1 MTTQLLDS
9 IPLRAVAGYYP
20 GGMVAE
26 WPLVG
31 RAEEI
36 NWVSE
41 STTPTN
47 LGVVVVGPAGVGKTR
62 LVAEILARGRASGR
76 DCRWFVATRSAQS
89 VPLGVFA
96 AIAETSAIDP
106 LRRIRDVVATL
117 TKTTSTQPVLLGID
131 DAHLLDEQSALVL
144 NQIVR
149 HQRASVL
156 ITVRSGDTSPD
167 AIRGLWKDHLLDR
180 LDLQPL
186 SEEETTELVTRVL
199 GGQVESSAAAALWR
213 YTRGNVLHLRHLV
226 DGERSAG
233 RLALRSG
240 VWVWVGRPQVSAPLA
255 ELIEASIARQPA
267 PVLGVV
273 DMLSVADP
281 LEVDVLASLTDPGAV
296 ESAVQA
302 GLISLDTATIP
313 PVARLIHPLLGEA
326 RRAHTV
332 PSRLQTLRGKV
343 ATALEICCTDTGLVQ
358 CVRRAVLVCD
368 SDLAPDAQLCRDAA
382 VAALKLA
389 DPVTAE
395 RLARR
400 AVEAGGGR
408 SARLLHAG
416 TLTHCARLDEALA
429 VNMALR
435 QSGCSERDRVFLILN
450 RVGILTGKP
459 DLSTA
464 SRELAGV
471 ETAAAACG
479 LRRPFDALMGWVASF
494 NNPTFAVEA
503 ATAALNS
510 PGWFSE
516 FFELF
521 ALAALVRANMVLG
534 RYGEMSAAADRGY
547 ALAQESVNAVTF
559 YFNIGIHH
567 LDGYHRGGYLDDAAQ
582 LTERLHQAPGDFPI
596 AFGYRAVSAAMMA
609 LACGDLPTACARSR
623 EALAI
628 AVPRDSAWVP
638 RTAHLILATATAMS
652 GDARAATA
660 LLNDFQ
666 PRGVESEGTLLIQT
680 HALACAW
687 ASAAAGVTSH
697 AITLATEA
705 ATIAHVQHRP
715 TYEVTA
721 RQTATQFGDRSHADR
736 LTELTTLV
744 QGPRVTAAARHASAL
759 RDNDPDGLCEAAS
772 KYEAFGDRIA
782 AADAA
787 AQAADLFR
795 RNGYRGAALTATATA
810 RRLAAQTGAD
820 TPALRAN
827 STPSPLTGRQRE
839 VIALVAAGLT
849 NRQIADRL
857 VMSVR
862 TVEGHLFR
870 ASQKTGI
877 NTREGLAA
885 ALDPTRD

>member
-1 MTTQLLDS
+1 MTTQLLYS
-9 IPLRAVAGYYP
+9 IPSRAVAGYYA

-31 RAEEI
+31 RAEEL
-36 NWVSE
+36 NWVSG

-47 LGVVVVGPAGVGKTR
+47 LGVVLAGPAGVGKTR
-62 LVAEILARGRASGR
+62 LVGEILARWRAHGR

-186 SEEETTELVTRVL
+186 SEEETAELVTRVL
-199 GGQVESSAAAALWR
+199 GGPVESSAAAALWR

-226 DGERSAG
+226 DGERSAC
-233 RLALRSG
+233 RLVLRSG
-240 VWVWVGRPQVSAPLA
+240 VWVWRGRPQVSAPLA

-302 GLISLDTATIP
+302 GLISLDTATTP
-313 PVARLIHPLLGEA
+313 PVARLIHPLLGEV
-326 RRAHTV
+326 RRAHTI
-332 PSRLQTLRGKV
+332 PSRLQALRGKI
-343 ATALEICCTDTGLVQ
+343 ATALETSCTDTGLIQ

-368 SDLAPDAQLCRDAA
+368 SDLAPDAQLCTNAA

-408 SARLLHAG
+408 SARLLHVA
-416 TLTHCARLDEALA
+416 TLTHCTRLDDALA
-429 VNMALR
+429 VNLALR
-435 QSGCSERDRVFLILN
+435 QSDCSERDRVFLILN
-450 RVGILTGKP
+450 RVAILTGKP

-464 SRELAGV
+464 LRELAGV

-503 ATAALNS
+503 ATAALNA

-521 ALAALVRANMVLG
+521 ALTALVRANTALG
-534 RYGEMSAAADRGY
+534 RYDEMSAAADRGY
-547 ALAQESVNAVTF
+547 ALAQESVNAATF
-559 YFNIGIHH
+559 YFVIGIHH
-567 LDGYHRGGYLDDAAQ
+567 LDGYHLGGYLDDAAQ
-582 LTERLHQAPGDFPI
+582 VTERLHQAPGDFPI
-596 AFGYRAVSAAMMA
+596 AFVYRAVSAAIMA
-609 LACGDLPTACARSR
+609 LACGNLPTACARSR

-628 AVPRDSAWVP
+628 AVPRDPAGLP
-638 RTAHLILATATAMS
+638 GTAHLILATASAMS
-652 GDARAATA
+652 GDTRAATA

-666 PRGVESEGTLLIQT
+666 RRGTEDTLLTQM

-687 ASAAAGVTSH
+687 AGAAAGVTSH

-705 ATIAHVQHRP
+705 ATIAQAQHRP
-715 TYEVTA
+715 AYEVTA
-721 RQTATQFGDRSHADR
+721 RQAATQFGDRSHADR

-744 QGPRVTAAARHASAL
+744 QGPRVTAAAWHATAL

-772 KYEAFGDRIA
+772 KYESFGDRIA

-795 RNGYRGAALTATATA
+795 RNGHRGAALTASVTA

-827 STPSPLTGRQRE
+827 TTPNPLTGRQRE

-877 NTREGLAA
+877 NTREGLAT